1 MNIDFDK
8 LGAGDSADTELH
20 PRDIF
25 SVLPTKDSRYQY
37 PRDVQTEV
45 WNGWHARRNDP
56 EVVLKMNTGG
66 GKTVVGLLVL
76 KSLLNEKKGPAV
88 YVCPDPLLV
97 EQVVQEANAL
107 GLDVTT
113 DDNDLQFRRGQ
124 AILVINIFK
133 LINGKSR
140 FGVGAEGVKIRIGSL
155 LIDDVHACLSTTS
168 EQFTLTLEAP
178 GEPYNKLFDLFKE
191 ELTQQSEST
200 ALEVEQC
207 YPGANMLV
215 PFWAWQSKISD
226 VIAIFSEID
235 KDEDIK
241 KFGWP
246 LVKECIRLCNC
257 VFGDGKVEI
266 SPRCPPISVIPA
278 FVEAGRKI
286 FMTATL
292 ADDSVLVTHFN
303 ASAAAVRK
311 PIVPQTAND
320 IGDRMILVPQE
331 LNKDA
336 GDDEVKALVSKMSA
350 AQNVVVIVPS
360 HRRAAYWADVA
371 QMTLAS
377 SLGNLNSGIAKL
389 RAGHVGLVVLVNRY
403 DGIDLPQ
410 GACRILVVDGLPD
423 VRRKIERIEQAVL
436 GGSEQVTGQFI
447 QRIEQGMGRGV
458 RSSEDYC
465 VVVLMGRSLTGML
478 YGDDALEMFTPATRA
493 QLTLSEQLAKQL
505 RGKPIADLEAAMDVC
520 LTRQKQW
527 VIASKRA
534 LVKLKSKPEGT
545 VTALAEKLRQA
556 FDAAEI
562 RDYQRAAGLLQQAI
576 NATDDKKEKGWLKQL
591 LAEYTNYFDPVEA
604 QKLVKAA
611 LTDNRG
617 LLKPIEGIAY
627 TKLSTPKVNQA
638 KQCSEYLV
646 DRYGDG
652 NKIILAMNAIVD
664 DLDFAPD
671 SSSRFEE
678 ALKSLA
684 FLLGFKGQ
692 RPENE
697 TGKGPDDL
705 WEVGSLKYF
714 VIEAKNEAT
723 TDTVCKD
730 YCNQLGGSMN
740 WFARMYDGSCEA
752 TPIIVHPSK
761 VFEYASSPHA
771 GTRVIDK
778 VELPEL
784 RVACRKFA
792 VALAAND
799 AYRTPA
805 TVAGLLNAHGLTA
818 ELFVPRFTVGF
829 RVKS

>member
-8 LGAGDSADTELH
+8 LGVGDSADTELH

-25 SVLPTKDSRYQY
+25 SVLPTKHSRYQY
-37 PRDVQTEV
+37 PRDVQSEV

-56 EVVLKMNTGG
+56 EIVLKMNTGG

-97 EQVVQEANAL
+97 DQVVQEANAL

-113 DDNDLQFRRGQ
+113 DDTDSQFRRGN
-124 AILVINIFK
+124 AILVTSIFK
-133 LINGKSR
+133 LVNGKSR
-140 FGVGAEGVKIRIGSL
+140 FGVGAEGVKIRIGSIV
-155 LIDDVHACLSTTS
+155 IDDVHACLSTTS
-168 EQFTLTLEAP
+168 EQFTLTLETP
-178 GEPYNKLFDLFKE
+178 GEPYKKLLALFQK
-191 ELTQQSEST
+191 ELTQQSEAT

-207 YPGANMLV
+207 LPGANLLV
-215 PFWAWQSKISD
+215 PFWAWQSKTSE
-226 VIAIFSEID
+226 VIAIFNEI
-235 KDEDIK
+235 ENTENIK
-241 KFGWP
+241 QFGWP
-246 LVKECIRLCNC
+246 LIKECIRLCNC
-257 VFGDGKVEI
+257 VFGDGKAEI

-286 FMTATL
+286 YMTATL

-303 ASAAAVRK
+303 ASAEAVRK
-311 PIVPQTAND
+311 PIAPQTASD

-336 GDDEVKALVSKMSA
+336 GDDEVKALVSKMSVA
-350 AQNVVVIVPS
+350 HNVVVIVPS

-371 QMTLAS
+371 KMTLAAS
-377 SLGNLNSGIAKL
+377 SNNLNSGIAKL

-410 GACRILVVDGLPD
+410 SACRILVVDGLPD
-423 VRRKIERIEQAVL
+423 VRRKIERIEQSVL
-436 GGSEQVTGQFI
+436 GGSEQITSQYI
-447 QRIEQGMGRGV
+447 QRIEQGMGRGI
-458 RSSEDYC
+458 RSNEDYC

-478 YGDDALEMFTPATRA
+478 YADNALEMFTPATRA

-505 RGKPIADLEAAMDVC
+505 RGKPIADLEGAMDVC
-520 LTRQKQW
+520 LTREKRW
-527 VIASKRA
+527 VSASKGA

-545 VTALAEKLRQA
+545 VRPLAEKLRHA

-562 RDYQRAAGLLQQAI
+562 RDYPKAASLLQEAV
-576 NATDDKKEKGWLKQL
+576 NATTDKREKGWLKQL

-611 LTDNRG
+611 LADNRA

-627 TKLSTPKVNQA
+627 TKLVTPKVNQA
-638 KQCSEYLV
+638 KQCSEHLV
-646 DRYGDG
+646 ERYGDG
-652 NKIILAMNAIVD
+652 NKIIIAMNAILD
-664 DLDFAPD
+664 DLIFAPD

-678 ALKSLA
+678 ALKNLA
-684 FLLGFKGQ
+684 FFLGFKGQ

-697 TGKGPDDL
+697 TGKGPDGL
-705 WEVGSLKYF
+705 WQIGSLKYL

-723 TDTVCKD
+723 TGTICKD

-740 WFARMYDGSCEA
+740 WFTGTYDGTCEA
-752 TPIIVHPSK
+752 TPILIHPSR
-761 VFEYASSPHA
+761 VFEFASSPHA
-771 GTRVIDK
+771 KTRVTDK
-778 VELPEL
+778 EKLPEL
-784 RVACRKFA
+784 REACRKLA

-805 TVAGLLNAHGLTA
+805 TVTGLLDAHGLTA
-818 ELFVPRFTVGF
+818 ELIVHRFMVAF